1 MPTSPHD
8 EGRSILN
15 NLPSPDEVP
24 NLPDPSGSSLF
35 NEIPEESSSPAP
47 GEAGQLPTL
56 DVIPPNMDPL
66 SDKDDP
72 DTLAAYATLE
82 RHKRERRRKR
92 IIRGAIVAAIALA
105 ALGFLVLPGLLGG
118 ESGES
123 EDPIATAM
131 VYRGDVTDSITS
143 SGAAKPVDSVVVTPE
158 VDGIIAS
165 VEVTE
170 GQQVKA
176 GDLLLTIKN
185 DELDRDVRKA
195 ELAVQSAQSA
205 VDQAQRAYDQAGG
218 GNGPNGNGGYGD
230 GGSEDIPGVEYVE
243 GLGADAASV
252 ESAREDARIALE
264 TAQMELQSAQEALE
278 QARSMAAKR
287 EVRAPQDGT
296 VIALSA
302 EVGAP
307 VGGTGEGGSG
317 SLATNADLSRMTV
330 RVQVNENDI
339 TKISKDQAATITFSA
354 LPDVQLTGTVT
365 RISAMPS
372 GGNAGEYY
380 EGGGST
386 SYDVDILIPEPDAR
400 IKPGMTAD
408 VEIVCSSFP
417 DALVVPST
425 AVQGE
430 GEWASVIVVTGEGEE
445 QEFTEVL
452 VTVLGSNGY
461 ETAVQGELEEGD
473 EVLLGGADMGEDEVY
488 SEDFTAAG

>member
-1 MPTSPHD
+1 
-8 EGRSILN
+8 
-15 NLPSPDEVP
+15 
-24 NLPDPSGSSLF
+24 
-35 NEIPEESSSPAP
+35 
-47 GEAGQLPTL
+47 
-56 DVIPPNMDPL
+56 
-66 SDKDDP
+66 
-72 DTLAAYATLE
+72 
-82 RHKRERRRKR
+82 
-92 IIRGAIVAAIALA
+92 
-105 ALGFLVLPGLLGG
+105 
-118 ESGES
+118 
-123 EDPIATAM
+123 
-131 VYRGDVTDSITS
+131 
-143 SGAAKPVDSVVVTPE
+143 
-158 VDGIIAS
+158 
-165 VEVTE
+165 
-170 GQQVKA
+170 
-176 GDLLLTIKN
+176 
-185 DELDRDVRKA
+185 
-195 ELAVQSAQSA
+195 
-205 VDQAQRAYDQAGG
+205 
-218 GNGPNGNGGYGD
+218 
-230 GGSEDIPGVEYVE
+230 
-243 GLGADAASV
+243 
-252 ESAREDARIALE
+252 
-264 TAQMELQSAQEALE
+264 MELQSAQEALE

-317 SLATNADLSRMTV
+317 SLATIADLSRMTV

-461 ETAVQGELEEGD
+461 ETAVTGELEEGD
-473 EVLLGGADMGEDEVY
+473 EVLLGSADMGEGEAY
-488 SEDFTAAG
+488 SEDYAVAG